1 MSGMKPKIV
10 CAQCG
15 STLNQTDVLCPSCGV
30 VIDWVDTANV
40 IEPVSGNDIPE
51 TNNRKNKS
59 QIKNKSASL
68 SSKLI
73 PGVIAVIAFAVI
85 AYAVFIE
92 KRPGVSVDQ
101 QQTNQPMNA
110 AMQSSE
116 IQELE
121 NSVEANPDNMSLT
134 LQLANLLHDYLSY
147 EKAISYYKVYLK
159 MNPKNADVR
168 VDMGICYKELN
179 KFTEAKNEMKTALLY
194 VPNHVNAHFNLGIV
208 CLSEGNM
215 QESNTWFKKTVA
227 LDPNGE
233 VGKRAQQLLTQHNS
247 QTTK

>member
-1 MSGMKPKIV
+1 VAGMKPKIV

-15 STLNQTDVLCPSCGV
+15 SALNQTDVLCPSCGV
-30 VIDWVDTANV
+30 VVDWADSATAVEATPHKDTLKKE
-40 IEPVSGNDIPE
+40 IRE
-51 TNNRKNKS
+51 NKS
-59 QIKNKSASL
+59 QSKNKSASL

-73 PGVIAVIAFAVI
+73 PGVIAMIAFAVV
-85 AYAVFIE
+85 AYAIFIE
-92 KRPGVSVDQ
+92 KQPGVSVDQ
-101 QQTNQPMNA
+101 QQANQPMNA
-110 AMQSSE
+110 AMQSPE

-159 MNPKNADVR
+159 MNPKDADAR
-168 VDMGICYKELN
+168 VDLGICYKELN
-179 KFTEAKNEMKTALLY
+179 KFTEAKNEMKTALRY
-194 VPNHVNAHFNLGIV
+194 VPNHINAHFNLGIV
-208 CLSEGNM
+208 CLSEGNI
-215 QESNTWFKKTVA
+215 QESNTWFIKTVA

-247 QTTK
+247 QTIK